1 MEVWVTGQP
10 HLLYETVE
18 LLFAYVNRIPAVEL
32 TQEGPYCLPEA
43 AIQQMLDVACAGIS
57 QDDPEIQYDF
67 GKYIL
72 SEDPERATCVARNLV
87 YNSMEPSGGD
97 LATDCARLCQAR
109 QRQRRNRERMVD
121 IDEYRLIYLEPAD
134 SRFVPLAQEIAKLG
148 LGPEYAQKLLEQF
161 SGFGEAMDR
170 LETILTPVAEKLRP
184 LLAPWVQLAAP
195 LAWSW
200 EAYFRQPEAEAL
212 WRKRVR
218 YQEERPLTSLTVQ
231 LRYLRPKL
239 ALGAVDGSDDSA
251 FCHMGVAIQMEK
263 TESTNFEP
271 WEFQAL
277 RLLGSEAR
285 MRMLW
290 AMLDRPM
297 SARELSQRLEL
308 HLGGVCRDISNLFH
322 SRLITTEQ
330 VNGRNRYRTNQ
341 ESLCILAKHLT
352 QMEKIQLP

>member
-1 MEVWVTGQP
+1 M
-10 HLLYETVE
+10 
-18 LLFAYVNRIPAVEL
+18 
-32 TQEGPYCLPEA
+32 PEA

-97 LATDCARLCQAR
+97 LAADCARLCQAR

-134 SRFVPLAQEIAKLG
+134 SEFVPLAQEIAKLG

-161 SGFGEAMDR
+161 SGFVEAMDQ
-170 LETILTPVAEKLRP
+170 LKTILTPVAEKLRP
-184 LLAPWVQLAAP
+184 LLAPWAHLAEP
-195 LAWSW
+195 LARSW
-200 EAYFRQPEAEAL
+200 ESYFLQPDAEAQ

-218 YQEERPLTSLTVQ
+218 YTEETPLTSMRVQ
-231 LRYLRPKL
+231 LRYLRPKS
-239 ALGAVDGSDDSA
+239 ALGAVDGEDGNA
-251 FCHMGVAIQMEK
+251 FCHIGVAVQVEK

-297 SARELSQRLEL
+297 SARELSQQLEL
-308 HLGGVCRDISNLFH
+308 HLGGVCRDISSLFH
-322 SRLITTEQ
+322 SRLLTTEQ
-330 VNGRNRYRTNQ
+330 VNGRNRYRTNK
-341 ESLCILAKHLT
+341 ESLSILAKHLT
-352 QMEKIQLP
+352 QMKKFQLPL